1 MCTCKGQAHTHVH
14 IVTAAFLW
22 CCSLGSLQESP
33 PGRPSPDYS
42 LFGSF
47 SKHLSSLTS
56 RLRGNCL
63 NTDWSLCILILS
75 FSRVCLTPLCPN
87 IDVFRRYLVSIYFSQ
102 QTGRG
107 AQPRVSP
114 KPVEECPEHW
124 GQGRTC
130 VNSSPARGVRRLSTG
145 RNRLPMQ
152 GTGVPSLGGELRG
165 LMPRGR

>member
-1 MCTCKGQAHTHVH
+1 MYIQRTGIHMCTHEGQAHMCTRKGQAHTHVH

-63 NTDWSLCILILS
+63 NTDWSLCIPILS
-75 FSRVCLTPLCPN
+75 FSHVCSTPLCPN
-87 IDVFRRYLVSIYFSQ
+87 IDVFRRHLVSIYFSL

-107 AQPRVSP
+107 AQPSVPQAGGGVS
-114 KPVEECPEHW
+114 
-124 GQGRTC
+124 GALG
-130 VNSSPARGVRRLSTG
+130 ARPNVR
-145 RNRLPMQ
+145 
-152 GTGVPSLGGELRG
+152 
-165 LMPRGR
+165 